1 VEDSYIDRHYHNW
14 PDTHYYYEMTDGSFV
29 KSHMFY
35 TYDYGI
41 RIYKYEHGHITC
53 IMEDKWVL
61 DEPRYVSPKDWML
74 ILIKSGG
81 VKDPPHT

>member
-1 VEDSYIDRHYHNW
+1 MEDNYLDLRYHNW
-14 PDTHYYYEMTDGSFV
+14 SDTHYYYEMEDGSFI

-41 RIYKYEHGHITC
+41 RIYKYEQGYITC

-61 DEPRYVSPKDWML
+61 EEPRYVSYEQWTF
-74 ILIKSGG
+74 ILLKSGG
-81 VKDPPHT
+81 VKTPPHI